1 MSASLCL
8 ADADVLIDGAKYGF
22 LQPLLRTHT
31 IGVASTAFAEVKFYR
46 EANGDMHAIDLQPVV
61 TAGALTV
68 VYGTAAELQSVYA
81 RGVSTRLGVGE
92 LEALSLVIS
101 RAFAFCTADQ
111 LAVKTMLN
119 LSFYERWIAL
129 EELLACCAPPQTV
142 PDAKYLRST
151 VESRVRRTK

>member
-1 MSASLCL
+1 M
-8 ADADVLIDGAKYGF
+8 
-22 LQPLLRTHT
+22 
-31 IGVASTAFAEVKFYR
+31 GVASTAFAEVKFYR
-46 EANGDMHAIDLQPVV
+46 ANSEMHAIDLQPVV

-68 VYGTAAELQSVYA
+68 VYGMAAELQSIYA

-101 RAFAFCTADQ
+101 RAFAFCTAEQ
-111 LAVKTMLN
+111 LAVKTMLDVGC
-119 LSFYERWIAL
+119 YEHWIAL
-129 EELLACCAPPQTV
+129 EELLACCSPPRTV